1 MVTSGVYGLFLW
13 DLGYV
18 SSASVDCKL
27 VASVRQETAFYSSI
41 VQVTS
46 DGKGLVILTRDR

>member
-1 MVTSGVYGLFLW
+1 MTAGEYGIFVW

-27 VASVRQETAFYSSI
+27 VASVRQEIVFYSCM
-41 VQVTS
+41 VQATS
-46 DGKGLVILTRDR
+46 DGKGLVILARDR